1 MLEHFWRILLGIY
14 SNQLL
19 LSLCGLNLLFSV
31 IMNVPGCSVKL
42 LQWIFV
48 LVLFF
53 HFFLSTHHELYCL
66 RLMKPLPFCMCCHG
80 INKLIVFYIACWCNS
95 NLSIQPSEMHIKIHY
110 KKAILSLSSNFPL
123 QSPQVHS
130 EIHGLLFLWVA
141 WHFLLTTTFLS
152 IFRHVISGI
161 LRRYKIRYQSISSTK
176 KYIYISFANGTAW
189 SVRRDAAC
197 YKAPH

>member
-1 MLEHFWRILLGIY
+1 MFF
-14 SNQLL
+14 
-19 LSLCGLNLLFSV
+19 FS
-31 IMNVPGCSVKL
+31 I
-42 LQWIFV
+42 
-48 LVLFF
+48 
-53 HFFLSTHHELYCL
+53 FFLSTHHEFYCL